1 MGRACYAVVCPTWA
15 GCEGCCFIPILSITG
30 EVSDNSDWDEERMGR
45 CTAANSV
52 CDVGNV
58 AWLLW
63 DAVPYCR
70 NDVKKPV

>member
-1 MGRACYAVVCPTWA
+1 MLSCVPRGLAVRAAASYPSS
-15 GCEGCCFIPILSITG
+15 LSITG
-30 EVSDNSDWDEERMGR
+30 EVSDNSDWDGERMGR